1 MKAFLFVLLSCLISL
16 SLSIKCDP
24 YAYKGVSSLSQCK
37 NLDKN
42 YVDNQC
48 CMITYIDVK
57 GTTYKCCYEFSADKL
72 VHYDSKYYSI
82 IKREIHDKY
91 YSSYPEVERIR
102 YYECS
107 SYYLK
112 MSILALLLV
121 LF

>member
-37 NLDKN
+37 NLDKD
-42 YVDNQC
+42 YIDNQC

-82 IKREIHDKY
+82 IKREIQDY
-91 YSSYPEVERIR
+91 YSFYPAVERIR